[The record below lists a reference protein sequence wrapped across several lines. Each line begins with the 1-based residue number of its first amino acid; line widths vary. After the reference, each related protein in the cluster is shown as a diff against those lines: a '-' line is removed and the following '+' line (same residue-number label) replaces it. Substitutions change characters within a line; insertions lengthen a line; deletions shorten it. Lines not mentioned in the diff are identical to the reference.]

1 MRDPRLVAFARLMR
15 REMTAPEKRLWLQLR
30 AKRLC
35 GAKFRRQ
42 NVIGRYIADFSCR
55 TPMLVIEVDG
65 ESHACTLDIDEVRTA
80 YFAERG
86 YRVLRFT
93 NAEGM
98 ANLEGVLDAIA
109 LLLDSPSPQPSPL
122 QGRGSCAAA

>member
-42 NVIGRYIADFSCR
+42 NVIGRYIGDFACR

-65 ESHACTLDIDEVRTA
+65 ESHACTAEVDAVRTA
-80 YFAERG
+80 YFAARG

-93 NAEGM
+93 NAEVMG
-98 ANLEGVLDAIA
+98 NLEGVLSAIA
-109 LLLDSPSPQPSPL
+109 SVLDSPSPQPSPL
-122 QGRGSCAAA
+122 KGRGGCAAA